1 MRLYQN
7 MQVAQKTGLRNK
19 RTDRAQCW
27 MSPPH
32 QVIENQQQE
41 EDDLIKPQ
49 KLINPILASFQRRAL
64 HQELLF
70 CHRHCIFR
78 GLLPRKKPE
87 LERVLE
93 SKNREQL
100 KKRELA
106 LQPCSDLEVKLRR
119 RQQRLQLYELEN
131 WCEGLKNVP
140 EFVCA
145 RQSLKHVPH
154 FS

>member
-7 MQVAQKTGLRNK
+7 MQVAQKSGLRNK
-19 RTDRAQCW
+19 RNRAQCW
-27 MSPPH
+27 ISPSH

-49 KLINPILASFQRRAL
+49 KLINPILASFRRRAL

-70 CHRHCIFR
+70 CHRR
-78 GLLPRKKPE
+78 GMLPRKKSE
-87 LERVLE
+87 LQTVLE

-106 LQPCSDLEVKLRR
+106 LQPHSDLDVKLRR
-119 RQQRLQLYELEN
+119 RQQRIQLYELEEKK
-131 WCEGLKNVP
+131 WREGLKNVP
-140 EFVCA
+140 EFIRV

-154 FS
+154 SS

>member
-49 KLINPILASFQRRAL
+49 KLINPILASLQWRAL

-70 CHRHCIFR
+70 CHRR
-78 GLLPRKKPE
+78 GMLPRKKPE

-93 SKNREQL
+93 NKNREQL

-106 LQPCSDLEVKLRR
+106 LQPRSDLEVKLRR
-119 RQQRLQLYELEN
+119 RQQRIQLYELEN
-131 WCEGLKNVP
+131 WREGLKNVP
-140 EFVCA
+140 EFVRV

>member
-49 KLINPILASFQRRAL
+49 KLINPILASLQRRAL

-70 CHRHCIFR
+70 CHRR
-78 GLLPRKKPE
+78 GMLPRKKPE

-106 LQPCSDLEVKLRR
+106 LQPRSDLEVKLRR
-119 RQQRLQLYELEN
+119 RLQRIQLYELEN
-131 WCEGLKNVP
+131 WREGLKNVP
-140 EFVCA
+140 EFVRV

>member
-7 MQVAQKTGLRNK
+7 IQVAQKNGLRTKTN
-19 RTDRAQCW
+19 RAQCW
-27 MSPPH
+27 ISPPH

-49 KLINPILASFQRRAL
+49 KLINPILASVQRRAL

-70 CHRHCIFR
+70 CHRR
-78 GLLPRKKPE
+78 GMLPRKKSE
-87 LERVLE
+87 LQRVLE

-100 KKRELA
+100 KKTELS
-106 LQPCSDLEVKLRR
+106 LQPRSDLEVKLRR
-119 RQQRLQLYELEN
+119 RQQRIQHSELEEKK
-131 WCEGLKNVP
+131 WRESLKNVP
-140 EFVCA
+140 EFVRV

-154 FS
+154 SS

>member
-7 MQVAQKTGLRNK
+7 MQVAHKTGLRNK

-41 EDDLIKPQ
+41 EDDLIKLQ
-49 KLINPILASFQRRAL
+49 KLINPILASLQRRAL

-70 CHRHCIFR
+70 CHRP
-78 GLLPRKKPE
+78 GMLPRKKPE

-106 LQPCSDLEVKLRR
+106 LQPRSNLEVKLRR
-119 RQQRLQLYELEN
+119 RQQRIQLYELEN
-131 WCEGLKNVP
+131 WREGLKNVP
-140 EFVCA
+140 EFVRV

>member
-49 KLINPILASFQRRAL
+49 KLINPILASLHRRAL

-70 CHRHCIFR
+70 CHRQ
-78 GLLPRKKPE
+78 GMLPRKKPE

-106 LQPCSDLEVKLRR
+106 LQPRSDLEVKLRR
-119 RQQRLQLYELEN
+119 RQQRIQLYELEN
-131 WCEGLKNVP
+131 WREGLKNVP
-140 EFVCA
+140 EFV
-145 RQSLKHVPH
+145 RVKQSLKHVPH

>member
-7 MQVAQKTGLRNK
+7 MQVAQKNGLRIKTN
-19 RTDRAQCW
+19 RAQCW
-27 MSPPH
+27 IRPPH

-49 KLINPILASFQRRAL
+49 KLINPILASVQRRAL

-70 CHRHCIFR
+70 CHRR
-78 GLLPRKKPE
+78 GMLPRTKPE
-87 LERVLE
+87 LQRVLE

-100 KKRELA
+100 KKTELS
-106 LQPCSDLEVKLRR
+106 LQPRSDLEVKLRR
-119 RQQRLQLYELEN
+119 RQQRIQHSELEEKK
-131 WCEGLKNVP
+131 WREGLKNVP
-140 EFVCA
+140 EFVRV

-154 FS
+154 SS

>member
-7 MQVAQKTGLRNK
+7 MQVAQKNGLSTKTN
-19 RTDRAQCW
+19 RAQCW
-27 MSPPH
+27 ISPPH

-49 KLINPILASFQRRAL
+49 KLINPILATVQRRAL

-70 CHRHCIFR
+70 CHRR
-78 GLLPRKKPE
+78 GMLPRKKPE
-87 LERVLE
+87 LQRVLE

-100 KKRELA
+100 KKMELS
-106 LQPCSDLEVKLRR
+106 LQPRSDLEVKLRR
-119 RQQRLQLYELEN
+119 RHQRIQHSELEEKK
-131 WCEGLKNVP
+131 WREDLKNVP
-140 EFVCA
+140 EFVRV

-154 FS
+154 SS

>member
-1 MRLYQN
+1 

-49 KLINPILASFQRRAL
+49 KLINPILASLQRRAL

-70 CHRHCIFR
+70 CHRR
-78 GLLPRKKPE
+78 GMLPRKKPE

-106 LQPCSDLEVKLRR
+106 LQPRSDLEVKLHR
-119 RQQRLQLYELEN
+119 RQQRIQLYELEN
-131 WCEGLKNVP
+131 WREGLKNVP
-140 EFVCA
+140 EFVRV